1 MHKMNQ
7 KLSLTEIKNVKSQIQ
22 YDWKTME
29 MSNNIKGIKL
39 PMRLDSES
47 GKIDIWNPEI
57 NEWCL
62 NDQASLDFI
71 SYLQSKN

>member
-29 MSNNIKGIKL
+29 MSNNIKGIKQ

-57 NEWCL
+57 NEWCW